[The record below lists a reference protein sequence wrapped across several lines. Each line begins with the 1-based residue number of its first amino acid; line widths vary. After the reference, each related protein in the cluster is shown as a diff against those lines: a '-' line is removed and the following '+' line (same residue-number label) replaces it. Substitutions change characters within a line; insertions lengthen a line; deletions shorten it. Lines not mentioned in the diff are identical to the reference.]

1 LSRKGGLLKRLSCK
15 VACSYYDDVQVGYLV

>member
-15 VACSYYDDVQVGYLV
+15 IACCYYDDIQVGYLV